1 MSSGTRPLSEVGAW
15 EMNWVLFW
23 SYIKITSLV
32 IGGGYAI
39 IAAAQEEF
47 VRRRGWLTDDDVL
60 EMITVTQTVPG
71 ILACNSAIYIG
82 WRLGGYRGALSALAG
97 SILPSLIIIV
107 CIAAAISSVAG
118 VLKAPRTVRY
128 YLRHAPFVLRMAA
141 LATLVVA
148 LARPQSAEQNTRTN
162 TDGIDI
168 MLALDVSGSMLARD
182 FRPDRLEA
190 AKEVA
195 GSFIAD
201 RYGDR
206 IGLVAF
212 AGEAFTQSPLTTDQG
227 TLQTLLSRIRS
238 GLIEDGT
245 AIGNGLAT
253 AINRLRESE
262 AKSKVIILLT
272 DGVNN
277 RGEIAPQTA
286 AEIAKAQGIRVYT
299 IGVGTEGMAPYPA
312 VDIYGTP
319 TGGTVMA
326 KVEIDEKTL
335 RSIARMTGGEYF
347 RATDKAKLK
356 AIYDQINQLEKSKV
370 EVTEHVTYHE
380 QYLMWALA
388 GLLLL
393 FAEFLFANLVL
404 KRIP

>member
-1 MSSGTRPLSEVGAW
+1 MHFASPYYLWLLTLLVPMIGYYVWRTLQGGA
-15 EMNWVLFW
+15 
-23 SYIKITSLV
+23 
-32 IGGGYAI
+32 AI
-39 IAAAQEEF
+39 
-47 VRRRGWLTDDDVL
+47 R
-60 EMITVTQTVPG
+60 
-71 ILACNSAIYIG
+71 
-82 WRLGGYRGALSALAG
+82 
-97 SILPSLIIIV
+97 
-107 CIAAAISSVAG
+107 ISSVAG
-118 VLKAPRTVRY
+118 VVRAPKTVRY
-128 YLRHAPFVLRMAA
+128 YLRHLPFALRAA
-141 LATLVVA
+141 AFALLVVA
-148 LARPQSAEQNTRTN
+148 LARPQDVEQNVRTN
-162 TDGIDI
+162 TEGIDI
-168 MLALDVSGSMLARD
+168 MLAIDVSGSMLARD
-182 FRPDRLEA
+182 FKPDRITA

-195 GSFIAD
+195 GSFIAH

-212 AGEAFTQSPLTTDQG
+212 AGEAFTQSPLTTDQS
-227 TLQTLLSRIRS
+227 TLQTLLARIRS

-277 RGEIAPQTA
+277 RGEIAPLTA

-312 VDIYGTP
+312 IDMFGNITFVNQ
-319 TGGTVMA
+319 

-335 RSIARMTGGEYF
+335 TAISDMTGGKYF

-356 AIYDQINQLEKSKV
+356 AIYDEINQLEKSKV
-370 EVTEHVTYHE
+370 EVTEHVSYHE
-380 QYLMWALA
+380 LYLAWVLAAL
-388 GLLLL
+388 GLLL
-393 FAEFLFANLVL
+393 AEFLLANLVL

>member
-1 MSSGTRPLSEVGAW
+1 MHFAYPYLLWLLLLLVPLVGYYIWRTLKGGTT
-15 EMNWVLFW
+15 
-23 SYIKITSLV
+23 I
-32 IGGGYAI
+32 
-39 IAAAQEEF
+39 Q
-47 VRRRGWLTDDDVL
+47 
-60 EMITVTQTVPG
+60 
-71 ILACNSAIYIG
+71 
-82 WRLGGYRGALSALAG
+82 
-97 SILPSLIIIV
+97 
-107 CIAAAISSVAG
+107 ISSIDG
-118 VLKAPRTVRY
+118 VKGAPRTIRY

-141 LATLVVA
+141 FALLVVA
-148 LARPQSAEQNTRTN
+148 LARPQDVERLSH
-162 TDGIDI
+162 TDTEGIDI
-168 MLALDVSGSMLARD
+168 MLSIDVSGSMLARD
-182 FRPDRLEA
+182 FKPDRITA

-195 GSFIAD
+195 GAFIAD

-212 AGEAFTQSPLTTDQG
+212 AGEAFTQAPLTTDQG

-262 AKSKVIILLT
+262 AKSKVVILLT

-277 RGEIAPQTA
+277 RGSITPMTA

-312 VDIYGTP
+312 MDMFGQMTFVQQ
-319 TGGTVMA
+319 

-335 RSIARMTGGEYF
+335 TAIAEMTDGRYF
-347 RATDKAKLK
+347 RATDKEKLR
-356 AIYDQINQLEKSKV
+356 AIYDEINRMERSKV
-370 EVTEHVTYHE
+370 EVSEHVTYHE
-380 QYLMWALA
+380 LFLNWVLGALA
-388 GLLLL
+388 LLV
-393 FAEFLFANLVL
+393 AEFLLSTLLL